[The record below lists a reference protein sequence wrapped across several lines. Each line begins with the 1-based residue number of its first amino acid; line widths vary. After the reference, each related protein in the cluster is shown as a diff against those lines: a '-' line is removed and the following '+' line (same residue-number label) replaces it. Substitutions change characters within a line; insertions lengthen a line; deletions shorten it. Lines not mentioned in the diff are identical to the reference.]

1 MRRLLIVIAVIALL
15 PLGLAHAD
23 SITEADKSD
32 FSRIISAQ
40 IDAFRAD
47 DGARAYSY
55 AAPMIQQVFPTAEH
69 FMAMVRQGYMPVY
82 RPQSFTFGQAG
93 LDAAGRP
100 TQLVNILGP
109 DGKTYE
115 ALYTFERQ
123 ADGSWKIAGCRLL
136 ETPGLNT

>member
-1 MRRLLIVIAVIALL
+1 
-15 PLGLAHAD
+15 
-23 SITEADKSD
+23 
-32 FSRIISAQ
+32 
-40 IDAFRAD
+40 
-47 DGARAYSY
+47 
-55 AAPMIQQVFPTAEH
+55 MIQQVFPTAEH

-82 RPQSFTFGQAG
+82 RPQSFSFGQAG

-100 TQLVNILGP
+100 TQLVTILGP

>member
-1 MRRLLIVIAVIALL
+1 MRRLFIVIAIIALA
-15 PLGLAHAD
+15 PFGLARAD
-23 SITEADKSD
+23 AVTEADKSD

-100 TQLVNILGP
+100 TQLVTIVGP

-123 ADGSWKIAGCRLL
+123 PDGSWKIAGCRLL